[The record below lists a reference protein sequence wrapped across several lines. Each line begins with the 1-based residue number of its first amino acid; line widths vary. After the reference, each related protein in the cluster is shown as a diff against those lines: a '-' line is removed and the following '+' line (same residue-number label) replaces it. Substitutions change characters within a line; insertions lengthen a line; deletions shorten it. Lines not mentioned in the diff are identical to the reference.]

1 MFYSSTQTEQLIALL
16 YPKLSH
22 PQKSRFSHFFNTS
35 NPIQVNYS
43 FPVDSLSSFQITKP
57 KNRLAIS
64 TENIDSGIDTR
75 TSIMIKNLPTSLSKD
90 KATMWIQSICDVDY
104 VYIPVEE
111 TGNKILGFAFV
122 NVINFKDI
130 LLFCD
135 EVNSNKNLTNVKK
148 VEICYSKMQGV
159 GSLMKAFG
167 KEFLGGKYNK
177 DKVKLFENI
186 KKLNSNK
193 SKYKVYIIKKY

>member
-1 MFYSSTQTEQLIALL
+1 MFHSSTHTEQLIALL

-22 PQKSRFSHFFNTS
+22 PQKSRFSHFFNS
-35 NPIQVNYS
+35 SDSFQVNYS
-43 FPVDSLSSFQITKP
+43 FPTDSLSSVQITKP

-64 TENIDSGIDTR
+64 AENIDSGIDTR

-90 KATMWIQSICDVDY
+90 KATSWIQSICDVDY
-104 VYIPVEE
+104 VYIPVDQS
-111 TGNKILGFAFV
+111 GNKILGFAFV

-130 LLFCD
+130 LLFC
-135 EVNSNKNLTNVKK
+135 VFVHSKKGFANGKK

-167 KEFLGGKYNK
+167 KKF
-177 DKVKLFENI
+177 FRW
-186 KKLNSNK
+186 
-193 SKYKVYIIKKY
+193 

>member
-1 MFYSSTQTEQLIALL
+1 MFDSSTHTEQLIALL

-22 PQKSRFSHFFNTS
+22 PQTSRFSNLFNTS
-35 NPIQVNYS
+35 NSLQVNYS
-43 FPVDSLSSFQITKP
+43 FPIDSLSSIQFTKP
-57 KNRLAIS
+57 KNRLTIS
-64 TENIDSGIDTR
+64 AENIYSGIDTR

-104 VYIPVEE
+104 VYIPVDQ
-111 TGNKILGFAFV
+111 TGNKIFGFAFV

-135 EVNSNKNLTNVKK
+135 EVNSNILFPNVKK
-148 VEICYSKMQGV
+148 VEICYSKIQGV

-167 KEFLGGKYNK
+167 KEF
-177 DKVKLFENI
+177 FR
-186 KKLNSNK
+186 
-193 SKYKVYIIKKY
+193 